1 VPRRSQAERIQA
13 IAAAHQLLVE
23 LYTEE
28 ADRLEEARDI
38 E

>member
-1 VPRRSQAERIQA
+1 VPRRSWAERIRA

-28 ADRLEEARDI
+28 AERIEEARDM